1 MNEKLYAEIFKLK
14 NVIRNGWKIRDV
26 QGRLESDA
34 EHTFSMIMLSLEIIK
49 KNKLDLDQLK
59 VIKMIAYHELGEIDV
74 GDITPFDNIPKQQK
88 YDDEYKCI
96 KRLSTTYNM
105 PEIEELWL
113 EFERCET
120 KEARF
125 VKKIDRYDAIMQA
138 KMYETNNQAI
148 KGLLNEFRNGS
159 IAIAEEFDEY
169 LNEK

>member
-34 EHTFSMIMLSLEIIK
+34 EHTFSMIMLSLEIIE

-88 YDDEYKCI
+88 I
-96 KRLSTTYNM
+96 
-105 PEIEELWL
+105 
-113 EFERCET
+113 
-120 KEARF
+120 
-125 VKKIDRYDAIMQA
+125 
-138 KMYETNNQAI
+138 
-148 KGLLNEFRNGS
+148 
-159 IAIAEEFDEY
+159 
-169 LNEK
+169 